1 MKLRRYKKKTIG
13 AYLSRE
19 IILIVLAM
27 VIAIFMINQWSK
39 NFNEMALSVAEAK
52 TKKYIAPVI
61 NEATEGIKF
70 DGNLFSIDKNE
81 TNEIKMIKYDSYE
94 ATKLINEI
102 THNIQAKLDELEQ
115 GDKQAFMIEEIPLGV
130 VFNNA
135 LLRNMG
141 PKIGVKI
148 SPIGDVITEL
158 QTAVKPYG
166 INNALVEVTVC
177 ITSNVRI
184 ILPLGSKE
192 MQVKNM
198 IPISINIVNGNIPE
212 AYIATYK

>member
-1 MKLRRYKKKTIG
+1 MKLKRYKKKTVG
-13 AYLSRE
+13 TYLSRE
-19 IILIVLAM
+19 IILIVLAI
-27 VIAIFMINQWSK
+27 VIAFFMINRWSR
-39 NFNEMALSVAEAK
+39 NFNEVALSLAEAK
-52 TKKYIAPVI
+52 TKKYIATVI

-70 DGNLFSIDKNE
+70 DGNLFSINKNE

-102 THNIQAKLDELEQ
+102 THNIQDKLDMLEQ
-115 GDKQAFMIEEIPLGV
+115 GDKQGFMIEEIPLGV
-130 VFNNA
+130 IFNNA

-141 PKIGVKI
+141 PKICIRI

-158 QTAVKPYG
+158 QTVVKPYG
-166 INNALVEVTVC
+166 INNALVEVTVS